1 MRSDNSER
9 IAPSAIAAAA
19 ASAFSARAFAAS
31 IAAAAPAST
40 FSTAE
45 TTAAPAAF
53 PTVSAFDIIAA
64 PNLVRDFQELQSAPP
79 ISPDQALIHFPVAA
93 GGSIFPATAP
103 CPMLLA
109 FSFIFSAK
117 PSEIPRMN
125 ASINSFCL

>member
-40 FSTAE
+40 FSTADI
-45 TTAAPAAF
+45 TPAA
-53 PTVSAFDIIAA
+53 VALAIASAFDMIAS
-64 PNLVRDFQELQSAPP
+64 PILLRDFRAIQSAPP

-93 GGSIFPATAP
+93 GGSSNFGAAP
-103 CPMLLA
+103 FPMLIA
-109 FSFIFSAK
+109 FCACNNFRI
-117 PSEIPRMN
+117 
-125 ASINSFCL
+125 SI